1 MPFQRRQD
9 RLLRRFASYYR
20 PHWPLFI
27 LDFSSAF
34 LMASLDLVFPVA
46 VQWTIDHII
55 PQRNM
60 ALFLMIGAALLGL
73 YLLRSLLEYIVNYW
87 GHVLGVRIE
96 FDMRQDLFDHIHKL
110 SFRYFDHTKTGHI
123 MSRLVNDL
131 NEISE
136 LAHHGPEDLFIAT
149 ITLCGAIVIMM
160 TINWQLTLP
169 ILFLVVVMGWFAV
182 KKNRQMQEALRNVR
196 LRVADINARVE
207 DSISGVRVVKSCTN
221 ESYEIEKFKHDNRKF
236 RSSKQESFRAMAQ
249 FFSGINLFSNL
260 ANLAVVLLGGYFVFR
275 GQITVGVMVGF
286 LLYVSMFLQ
295 PIRRISIL
303 VETYQKGM
311 AGFHRFVE
319 TMKVE
324 PEIIDRKD
332 AQKAGRLRGDISI
345 DRVSFA
351 YSPGKIILSDVDL
364 KIAPG
369 ETVALVGPSGVGK
382 TTICNLIPRFYD
394 IQEGKISI
402 DGVDIRDY
410 TQRSLRRNIGI
421 VQQDVYLFSG
431 TVKENIAYGKIDT
444 GDEEIIE
451 AAIRANAHEFIM
463 ELEDG
468 YETYVG
474 ERGVMLSGGQRQRIA
489 IARIFLK
496 NPPILILDEAT
507 SALDNETEA
516 MIQEALFKLSRNRTT
531 LVIAHRLTTVRNAD
545 RILVLTDE
553 GIAEEGSHT
562 DLLQKGGYYARLY
575 EAQFNGFIPDTA

>member
-1 MPFQRRQD
+1 M
-9 RLLRRFASYYR
+9 LRRFASYYR

-182 KKNRQMQEALRNVR
+182 KKNRQMQEAFRNVR

-207 DSISGVRVVKSCTN
+207 DSISGVRVVKSFTN

>member
-1 MPFQRRQD
+1 M
-9 RLLRRFASYYR
+9 LRRFARYYR
-20 PHWPLFI
+20 PHWPLFV
-27 LDFSSAF
+27 LDFGCAF
-34 LMASLDLVFPVA
+34 LMASLDLIFPVT
-46 VQWTIDHII
+46 VQWIIDHII
-55 PQRNM
+55 PQRDL
-60 ALFLMIGAALLGL
+60 ALFFRICICLLGL
-73 YLLRSLLEYIVNYW
+73 YLLRSLFEYIVNYW

-96 FDMRQDLFDHIHKL
+96 YDMRQDLFDHIHKL
-110 SFRYFDHTKTGHI
+110 SFRYFDHTRTGHI

-149 ITLCGAIVIMM
+149 VTLCGAFIIMLI
-160 TINWQLTLP
+160 INWRLTLP
-169 ILFLVVVMGWFAV
+169 LFLLILVMSLFAV
-182 KKNRQMQEALRNVR
+182 KKNRQMQETFRRVR

-207 DSISGVRVVKSCTN
+207 DSISGVRVVKSFTN
-221 ESYEIEKFKHDNRKF
+221 EGYEMEKFEHDNRNF
-236 RSSKQESFRAMAQ
+236 RHSKQQSYRVMAQ
-249 FFSGINLFSNL
+249 FFSGIKLLSNL
-260 ANLAVVLLGGYFVFR
+260 TNLAVVFLGGYFVFR

-303 VETYQKGM
+303 VETYQRGM

-319 TMKVE
+319 TMEVE
-324 PEIIDRKD
+324 PEIVDKKD
-332 AQKAGRLRGDISI
+332 AHKAGRLKGDIFI
-345 DRVSFA
+345 DRVTFG
-351 YSPGKIILSDVDL
+351 YYPGKNILQDISL

-369 ETVALVGPSGVGK
+369 ETVALVGPSGAGK
-382 TTICNLIPRFYD
+382 TTTCNLIPRFYD
-394 IQEGKISI
+394 IREGSISI
-402 DGVDIRDY
+402 DGIDIRNY
-410 TQRSLRRNIGI
+410 TQRSLRQNIGI

-444 GDEEIIE
+444 TDEKIIE
-451 AAIRANAHEFIM
+451 AAVRANAHEFIM
-463 ELEDG
+463 EMEEG
-468 YETYVG
+468 YDTYVG

-516 MIQEALFKLSRNRTT
+516 MIQEALFKLAQDRTT

-553 GIAEEGSHT
+553 GIAEEGSHAE
-562 DLLQKGGYYARLY
+562 LLEKGGYYARLY
-575 EAQFNGFIPDTA
+575 EAQFNGFIPDIA